1 MIGRLNEVGVKMD
14 IGTIMASAAVG
25 ALASC
30 AVNYFMEKYKYSLR
44 YRDKLFERRL
54 EAFLELSRLL
64 DLLFDIE
71 PTEEISI
78 NNNKKTKKIF
88 RGYELLLTKEGREIY
103 QNQENK
109 VFRNRIWYSK
119 KLSDCYIRLH
129 NAVLEYILRIEN
141 YPKKMEAIKEGSG
154 LIENIENVVKETRTA
169 LFKDIKNGYD
179 VDDILGN
186 KQN

>member
-1 MIGRLNEVGVKMD
+1 MMIGRLNEVGVKMD
-14 IGTIMASAAVG
+14 VGTIIVSAVVG
-25 ALASC
+25 GLSAY
-30 AVNYFMEKYKYSLR
+30 AVNYLIEKYKYSLR

-54 EAFLELSRLL
+54 EVFLELSRLL

-71 PTEEISI
+71 YIEEISI

-88 RGYELLLTKEGREIY
+88 MGYELLLTKEGREIY

-141 YPKKMEAIKEGSG
+141 YQKKW
-154 LIENIENVVKETRTA
+154 
-169 LFKDIKNGYD
+169 
-179 VDDILGN
+179 
-186 KQN
+186 KQ

>member
-1 MIGRLNEVGVKMD
+1 MD
-14 IGTIMASAAVG
+14 IETIIVSAVVG
-25 ALASC
+25 GLSGY
-30 AVNYFMEKYKYSLR
+30 AVNYLIENYKYSLR

-54 EAFLELSRLL
+54 EAFLELSHLL

-71 PTEEISI
+71 HIEEII
-78 NNNKKTKKIF
+78 IDNNKKTKKSF
-88 RGYELLLTKEGREIY
+88 MGYKLLLTKEGREIY

-141 YPKKMEAIKEGSG
+141 YPEKMEAIKEGSG